1 MNFASDLI
9 RNIRNKMDDTEHA
22 PKGGKLLDVFQGEAL
37 VHIDIDLT
45 HPKVVLHGWFW
56 FPCSGP

>member
-1 MNFASDLI
+1 
-9 RNIRNKMDDTEHA
+9 MDDTEHA